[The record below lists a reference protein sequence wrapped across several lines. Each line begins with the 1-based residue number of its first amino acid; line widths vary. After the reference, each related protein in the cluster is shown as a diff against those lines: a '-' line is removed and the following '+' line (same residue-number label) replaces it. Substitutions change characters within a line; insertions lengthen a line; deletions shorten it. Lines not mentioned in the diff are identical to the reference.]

1 MTSQKKKR
9 NEWAMIFKSE
19 MRKIMF
25 LKFVKYE
32 TVYKHLQSI
41 SQL

>member
-9 NEWAMIFKSE
+9 NELAMIFKSE
-19 MRKIMF
+19 MQKMF

-32 TVYKHLQSI
+32 IVYKHWQSI
-41 SQL
+41 SQA